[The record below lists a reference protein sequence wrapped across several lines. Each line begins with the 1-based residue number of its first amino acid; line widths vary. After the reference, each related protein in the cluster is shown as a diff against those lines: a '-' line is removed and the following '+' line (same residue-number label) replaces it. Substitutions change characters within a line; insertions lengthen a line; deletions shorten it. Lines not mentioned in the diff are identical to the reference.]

1 MSFGFNDLMD
11 YKRECIK
18 RELEDIKSKNRKYIK
33 HWSEL
38 KEVESPTHILEID
51 LKYGSGWIKPKKE
64 PENPQSWDGYH
75 YLSTH
80 TFYGSSY
87 KDSTE
92 ILQSC
97 GFNVEL
103 ANWDELGY

>member
-1 MSFGFNDLMD
+1 M
-11 YKRECIK
+11 
-18 RELEDIKSKNRKYIK
+18 
-33 HWSEL
+33 
-38 KEVESPTHILEID
+38 VSPTHILEID
-51 LKYGSGWIKPKKE
+51 LEYGCGWVHPKKDLE
-64 PENPQSWDGYH
+64 FSSWDDRH

-80 TFYGSSY
+80 TFYGSQF
-87 KDSTE
+87 KASTQ